1 MNVDHPKGGPKAR
14 FFLAF
19 GFDRARPEVMAEA
32 LITHFTDGDRM
43 LRAQAAAGT
52 HRLIVEAPMRTPDGR
67 NPRIRTVWQLQEGL
81 AWRLITAVP
90 LTRR

>member
-1 MNVDHPKGGPKAR
+1 
-14 FFLAF
+14 
-19 GFDRARPEVMAEA
+19 
-32 LITHFTDGDRM
+32 M